1 MQYFNTL
8 PLITQNT
15 YSVYGNNQVVTNLL
29 IRAYILPTLLKNVM
43 LFYKYDIRE
52 GDTPESIAYN
62 YYDDVY
68 KYWIVLYSNNILD
81 PQADWPKTSSQ
92 FQLYLEDKYKT
103 EANGSPVIAYTMST
117 IHHYEKIISTSD
129 NVNFENKVVTVWID
143 EDTYDSLLASTTQRT
158 FSSGTVVTQQISK
171 SAVSIYTY
179 ENQLNENKRQINL
192 LKESYISDIE
202 TRFKNLMNQ

>member
-143 EDTYDSLLASTTQRT
+143 EDTYNSLLASTTQRT
-158 FSSGTVVTQQISK
+158 FNSGTVVTQQISK

-192 LKESYISDIE
+192 LKESYVADVE
-202 TRFKNLMNQ
+202 TRFKKLMNQ